1 MHIRAEISNDLVNQQ
16 NRWIARLL
24 VIEAR
29 VYVIILS
36 QRGFLMGTVQMTQET
51 RIMPKYTILVVDD
64 ESAIR
69 EMLCIALEA
78 ADYNVIEAENAQQA
92 HIMIVDRQ
100 PDLVLLDWMMPGTSG
115 LELLRRLKRDEVTE
129 KIPVIMLTAK
139 AEEDNKIFGLDS
151 GADDYISK
159 PFSPR
164 ELISRVKA
172 LFRRIGR
179 EDLKEPITV
188 GNLVFDP
195 ISHRVSIFDQAIN
208 LGPTEYRL
216 LQFFITH
223 QERVYSRNQILD
235 YVWGSNVYLDERT
248 VDVHIRR
255 LRKAISVAGHENYVQ
270 TVRGAGY
277 RFSTK

>member
-1 MHIRAEISNDLVNQQ
+1 
-16 NRWIARLL
+16 
-24 VIEAR
+24 
-29 VYVIILS
+29 
-36 QRGFLMGTVQMTQET
+36 
-51 RIMPKYTILVVDD
+51 MPKYTILVVDD
-64 ESAIR
+64 EPAIR
-69 EMLCIALEA
+69 DMLCVALEA
-78 ADYNVIEAENAQQA
+78 ADYHVLEAENAQQA
-92 HIMIVDRQ
+92 HITIVDQQ

-129 KIPVIMLTAK
+129 KTPVIMLTAK
-139 AEEDNKIFGLDS
+139 AEEDSKISGLDS
-151 GADDYISK
+151 GADDYIAK

-172 LFRRIGR
+172 VLRRIGR

-188 GNLVFDP
+188 DQLLFDP
-195 ISHRVSIFDQAIN
+195 ISHRVSIGDQAIN

-255 LRKAISVAGHENYVQ
+255 LRKAISVAGHDNYVQ

-277 RFSTK
+277 RFSTEKPNAQ